1 MKKGIDVSSHQGS
14 INWDAVKASGVE
26 FAILRCGY
34 GNDLN
39 YQDDAYFIQN
49 AKACEKIGLPY
60 GVYLYSYAITVNDAK
75 SEASHVLRLLK
86 GLKPAYPIYYDLED
100 AQATGK
106 CSNDRILQIAKTFVD
121 ILETAGY
128 WTGIY
133 ANKDWNVNRL
143 TDKWYNSKA
152 RWIAQ
157 YNDECTYDGEYGMW
171 QYSSTGKVNGIKGN
185 VDMNYAYVDYPKMIK
200 AAGKN
205 GFKKS
210 SSTTSTASKPKKSI
224 ETIAQEVI
232 AGKWGNGDTRK
243 SSLYKAGYNPDEVQK
258 KVNQLLN
265 MKSVDTIAKEV
276 IAGKWGNGDD
286 RKNRLTKAGY
296 DYSVV
301 QKRVNELL

>member
-232 AGKWGNGDTRK
+232 AGKWGNGDIRK

-265 MKSVDTIAKEV
+265 MISVDTIAKEV

>member
-100 AQATGK
+100 ALTTGK

-152 RWIAQ
+152 RWVAQ
-157 YNDECTYDGEYGMW
+157 YNDECTYNGEYGMW
-171 QYSSTGKVNGIKGN
+171 QYSSTGKVNGVKGN

-200 AAGKN
+200 EAGKN

-210 SSTTSTASKPKKSI
+210 SSTTSKPKKSI
-224 ETIAQEVI
+224 E
-232 AGKWGNGDTRK
+232 
-243 SSLYKAGYNPDEVQK
+243 
-258 KVNQLLN
+258 
-265 MKSVDTIAKEV
+265 TIAKEV
-276 IAGKWGNGDD
+276 IAGKWGNGDIRKSSLHKAGYNPDEVHKKVNQLLNMKSIDAIAKEVIAGKWGNGGD
-286 RKNRLTKAGY
+286 RKNSLTKAGY
-296 DYSVV
+296 DYSAV

>member
-14 INWDAVKASGVE
+14 INWDAVKASGVD

-34 GNDLN
+34 GNDLKH
-39 YQDDAYFIQN
+39 QDDAYFIQN
-49 AKACEKIGLPY
+49 AKACEKLGIPY
-60 GVYLYSYAITVNDAK
+60 GVYLYSYALTVNDAK

-86 GLKPAYPIYYDLED
+86 GLKPEYPIYYDLED
-100 AQATGK
+100 GPTTGK

-152 RWIAQ
+152 RWVAQ
-157 YNDECTYDGEYGMW
+157 YNDECTYNGKYGMW
-171 QYSSTGKVNGIKGN
+171 QYSSTGKVNGVKGN

-200 AAGKN
+200 EAGKN

-210 SSTTSTASKPKKSI
+210 SSTTSKPKKSI
-224 ETIAQEVI
+224 ETIAKEVI
-232 AGKWGNGDTRK
+232 AGKWGNGDIRK
-243 SSLYKAGYNPDEVQK
+243 SSLHKAGYNPDEVQK

-265 MKSVDTIAKEV
+265 MKSIDAIAKEV

-296 DYSVV
+296 DYSAV

>member
-39 YQDDAYFIQN
+39 CQDDAYFIQN

-100 AQATGK
+100 AQSTGK

-232 AGKWGNGDTRK
+232 AGKWGNGDSRK

-276 IAGKWGNGDD
+276 IAGKWGNGED

-296 DYSVV
+296 DYSAV